1 MNVLY
6 LDGVGPFGGASR
18 SLFEAIRSLRDRG
31 VRAHFVAARGTA
43 LDLYRT
49 VAVDA
54 VDTAGLSRFDNTNYS
69 QYRGIRWLILL
80 REAFHFPHT
89 VLALWR
95 ARRRWTGIDLIHVNE
110 VTELIPG
117 LMAKAL
123 FRVPLVVHVRSA
135 QSRRPTW
142 RTRWITGR
150 LRRHADAII
159 AIDET
164 VRSTLAADLK
174 VDVIQNSFTAKVA
187 AQPDDRLLA
196 RLRGLRPGSLK
207 IGFVGNLHVSK
218 GIFELV
224 EAAKLLRREGRDVE
238 FVIIGGHT
246 RPGGGV
252 KGWLLRRAGLA
263 QDVHA
268 ELIERIEQA
277 GVSDSFHLLGATQD
291 IQRAYEHMDVI
302 AFPSH
307 FDAPGRPIF
316 EAAFSA
322 VPCITCIT
330 TPTPDT
336 LKPGETGLV
345 VPARSPQALADAIR
359 FCEENRAEVKRM
371 GLNAQALARQNFDP
385 ATNAGRLAA
394 IYQRVSQAHGAGRHD
409 AQTR

>member
-18 SLFEAIRSLRDRG
+18 SLFEAVRSLRGRG
-31 VRAHFVAARGTA
+31 VRPHFVAARGTA

-49 VAVDA
+49 VAMDT

-80 REAFHFPHT
+80 REVFHFPHT

-95 ARRRWTGIDLIHVNE
+95 ARRRWTNIELIHVNE
-110 VTELIPG
+110 VNELIPG

-123 FRVPLVVHVRSA
+123 FGVPLVVHVRSA
-135 QSRRPTW
+135 QSKLPTW

-150 LRRHADAII
+150 LRSHADAII

-174 VDVIQNSFTAKVA
+174 VDVIHNSFTATRA
-187 AQPDDRLLA
+187 AQPDERLLA
-196 RLRGLRPGSLK
+196 RLNGLRPSSLK
-207 IGFVGNLHVSK
+207 IGFVGNLHISK

-224 EAAKLLRREGRDVE
+224 EAARLLRGEGRDVE

-246 RPGGGV
+246 RPGSGA

-268 ELIERIEQA
+268 ELFERIERA
-277 GVSDSFHLLGATQD
+277 GVSNSFHLLGSTQD
-291 IQRAYEHMDVI
+291 IQSAYEHMDVI

-330 TPTPDT
+330 APTPDT
-336 LKPGETGLV
+336 LRPGETGLV
-345 VPARSPQALADAIR
+345 VPARSPEALADAIR
-359 FCEENRAEVKRM
+359 FCEENRGEVRRM

-385 ATNAGRLAA
+385 EINAGRLTA
-394 IYQRVSQAHGAGRHD
+394 IYQRVSQTYKSGAHPQQR
-409 AQTR
+409 

>member
-18 SLFEAIRSLRDRG
+18 SLFEAVRSLRERG
-31 VRAHFVAARGTA
+31 IRPHFVAARGTA
-43 LDLYRT
+43 LELYRT
-49 VAVDA
+49 VAADA
-54 VDTAGLSRFDNTNYS
+54 IDAAGLTRFDNTNYS

-80 REAFHFPHT
+80 REVFHFPHT

-95 ARRRWTGIDLIHVNE
+95 ARRRWTDIDLIHVNE
-110 VTELIPG
+110 ITELIPG
-117 LMAKAL
+117 LMAKAI

-142 RTRWITGR
+142 RTQWITSR
-150 LRRHADAII
+150 LRKHADAII

-164 VRSTLAADLK
+164 VRSTLDAALQ

-187 AQPDDRLLA
+187 AHPDERLLGK
-196 RLRGLRPGSLK
+196 LRALRPGSLK

-224 EAAKLLRREGRDVE
+224 EAARLLRNEGRDVE
-238 FVIIGGHT
+238 FLIIGGHT
-246 RPGGGV
+246 RPGSGP

-268 ELIERIEQA
+268 ELTARIDQA
-277 GVSDSFHLLGATQD
+277 GVSDSFHLFGATQD

-330 TPTPDT
+330 APTPDT
-336 LKPGETGLV
+336 LKPGQTGLI
-345 VPARSPQALADAIR
+345 VPARSPEGLADAIR
-359 FCEENRAEVKRM
+359 FCEENRDEVKRM

-394 IYQRVSQAHGAGRHD
+394 IYQRVSRARESGGDPQQR
-409 AQTR
+409 